1 MAKNRKNQA
10 AAIRFGPALKASF
23 LCLLIGGSAVGY
35 VWQKNEIY
43 KLGQTIRQRE
53 TRLTQ
58 LQSDNKRLTDQ
69 LAILHSPVM
78 LDQRVRELNLGLAPA
93 QPDAGGAAGR
103 ITGAAGRGQ
112 QSVAPVRATA
122 DGGVDA
128 INNFRPPLVT
138 PSGEEPIATGGGPFL
153 G

>member
-1 MAKNRKNQA
+1 MAKNRKNQS

-43 KLGQTIRQRE
+43 RLGQQIRQRE

-58 LQSDNKRLTDQ
+58 LSRDDQRQSDQ

-78 LDQRVRELNLGLAPA
+78 LDQRARELKLGLGPA
-93 QPDAGGAAGR
+93 QPSQIVRLGESIEVAENKNQLRQFAA
-103 ITGAAGRGQ
+103 
-112 QSVAPVRATA
+112 
-122 DGGVDA
+122 
-128 INNFRPPLVT
+128 RPAETLT
-138 PSGEEPIATGGGPFL
+138 P
-153 G
+153 